1 MFARPKF
8 VIKDGV
14 VVARDG
20 RIICERPGRTLYV
33 APPYDPK
40 IEEKIRVHF
49 QESYTISFDNYA
61 ISPDHLAFGEMV
73 PCE

>member
-20 RIICERPGRTLYV
+20 QIVCERPGRTLYV

-40 IEEKIRVHF
+40 IEEEIRAHF
-49 QESYTISFDNYA
+49 RESYTVSFDNYA
-61 ISPDHLAFGEMV
+61 ISPEHLPCGEMV
-73 PCE
+73 PCD